1 MDGALIVGYVEHNV
15 HDESLKCFKETFFEL
30 SVRDII
36 VWTSLISGYDEHD
49 YQQEMYYLG
58 LHEFVYMLS
67 MVMLKRFSICRTKC
81 K

>member
-1 MDGALIVGYVEHNV
+1 MDIALIVGYVQYSV
-15 HDESLKCFKETFFEL
+15 LDEALKCFKETFFEL

-58 LHEFVYMLS
+58 L
-67 MVMLKRFSICRTKC
+67 
-81 K
+81 